1 MLWVAARVH
10 SKLLPPF
17 ILHQTLFHQSCCRQA
32 TLPTFSYIRWSRI
45 PYLSPGSE
53 RLCHATA
60 AARRLP
66 VRQRTVVTPQWLVW
80 RHPGLPGHRQAP
92 APGPARTPR
101 VSFEAS
107 FYSVPDRLVRP
118 GQRVRLAVHQGT
130 ITICALGTDAD
141 GWPPTTAPL
150 EFHRLAW

>member
-32 TLPTFSYIRWSRI
+32 TLPTFSYIRWSGI
-45 PYLSPGSE
+45 PYLSPRSE

-66 VRQRTVVTPQWLVW
+66 VRHRTVVT
-80 RHPGLPGHRQAP
+80 LPVAGVAP
-92 APGPARTPR
+92 PPAAWAATSTCARPRKDPPGPP
-101 VSFEAS
+101 
-107 FYSVPDRLVRP
+107 P
-118 GQRVRLAVHQGT
+118 GQL
-130 ITICALGTDAD
+130 L
-141 GWPPTTAPL
+141 
-150 EFHRLAW
+150 

>member
-32 TLPTFSYIRWSRI
+32 TLPTFSYIRWSGI

-66 VRQRTVVTPQWLVW
+66 VRHRAVGT
-80 RHPGLPGHRQAP
+80 LPVAAVAPPPHAWSATSTCAGPANAAP
-92 APGPARTPR
+92 AP
-101 VSFEAS
+101 F
-107 FYSVPDRLVRP
+107 
-118 GQRVRLAVHQGT
+118 
-130 ITICALGTDAD
+130 
-141 GWPPTTAPL
+141 
-150 EFHRLAW
+150 